1 MATFWESGM
10 LFIVLGAYIALF
22 SSFNGVVFDNVG
34 GDLKETIKN
43 NLNLFFWVCASIVL
57 LLGALSIFF
66 IRQNPNALNP
76 YLMVIT
82 HISLLLSLTSISFS
96 TLTTQSR

>member
-1 MATFWESGM
+1 MASFWESGM

-43 NLNLFFWVCASIVL
+43 NLNLFFWICASIVL
-57 LLGALSIFF
+57 VLGGLSVFF

-76 YLMVIT
+76 YLIIIT

-96 TLTTQSR
+96 TMTTQSR